1 MRPDR
6 RTVLLASTGAGAA
19 ALLARRRAAAR
30 AAASP
35 PTATVAAVPP
45 PAGRPRTVLTE
56 DGIEL
61 AVTEHGALDARVTVV
76 LAHGYT
82 QSSALWAGQ
91 VRDLVDTRP
100 DWKVVTYD
108 HRGHGRSAPTPR
120 DRATLE
126 QLGRDLGGV
135 VEAVAPTGPVVVVG
149 HSMGGMSVMALAEH
163 RPDLFGERIVAC
175 AFVATSAG
183 RLSDV
188 TWGMPAPVARLTQR
202 LLPRLH
208 QRAVAAEL
216 AGKPRKAGPFDARL
230 IFPTGAD
237 PLLVQLT
244 LDDQLACTAETVAAF
259 YPTFSGHDRA
269 EALAAIAHVPALVV
283 VGDRDLICPLEHS
296 RAITRALPSA
306 ELVVYPGVGHMVHLQ
321 RRAEV
326 SRQLVTLVDRAL
338 AGREALSVA

>member
-1 MRPDR
+1 MKTKR
-6 RTVLLASTGAGAA
+6 RTVLLASTAAGAA
-19 ALLARRRAAAR
+19 ALLARRRAAA
-30 AAASP
+30 AAAGTP
-35 PTATVAAVPP
+35 GAPATAQVPP
-45 PAGRPRTVLTE
+45 LSGRPRTVLTE

-108 HRGHGRSAPTPR
+108 HRGHGHSGRTAR

-126 QLGRDLGGV
+126 QLGRDLAV
-135 VEAVAPTGPVVVVG
+135 VIEAVAPTGPVVLAG
-149 HSMGGMSVMALAEH
+149 HSMGGMSLMALAEH

-183 RLSDV
+183 KLAEV

-216 AGKPRKAGPFDARL
+216 AGKPRKAGPFDVRL

-237 PLLVQLT
+237 PQLVALT
-244 LDDQLACTAETVAAF
+244 LNDQLACTAETVAAF
-259 YPTFSGHDRA
+259 YPTFSGHDRV
-269 EALAAIAHVPALVV
+269 EALAALAHLPALVV
-283 VGDRDLICPLEHS
+283 VGDRDLVCPLEHS
-296 RAITRALPSA
+296 RAIALALPGA

-338 AGREALSVA
+338 AGRGALSAV